1 MKRNTMIKILKAL
14 NSGSGVGAPL
24 RFPLS
29 QVVFLSGVPRMTTYR
44 YLTDAVCLGFVE
56 VSTKKFHGM
65 MAMHYAI
72 TDAGRDFA
80 GLVR

>member
-1 MKRNTMIKILKAL
+1 MKRKTLIKILKAL
-14 NSGSGVGAPL
+14 NSGSGAGAAL

-44 YLTDAVCLGFVE
+44 YLTDAVCLGFVQ

-65 MAMHYAI
+65 MAMHYEI
-72 TDAGRDFA
+72 TNAGRDFA
-80 GLVR
+80 GLVK